1 MSTRWRHTP
10 AKIAGQTYF
19 SMPGRISIL
28 TPKDNFKKVSKQLIL
43 DKSVDPLTLGIY
55 VKLITFG
62 EKWDLNIKG
71 LAKFL
76 SISDE
81 RIRKAFAILEAKGF
95 LRRTKA
101 QDARGRFNGWDYEI
115 GSVPFTDIPETPTS
129 VKTDVGENRRRENRP
144 QYRDNIS
151 KSEDIYPNQETN
163 RESAVPRKRK
173 PGEFIPPTVE
183 EVRGYCF
190 ERGNKVDAE
199 AFVAFYTSKGWKV
212 GNVPMKDWKAAV
224 ITWEKRE
231 AQHPTSPSPS
241 APYRKESYV
250 ESAYRTYD
258 KLFGTNFHEQKYGKK

>member
-1 MSTRWRHTP
+1 MSTRWLHTP
-10 AKIAGQTYF
+10 AKIAGQTFF
-19 SMPGRISIL
+19 SMPGKIFIL
-28 TPKDNFKKVSKQLIL
+28 YPKDNFKKVSKQLIL

-81 RIRKAFAILEAKGF
+81 KIRRAFAILESKGF

-115 GSVPFTDIPETPTS
+115 GSVPFTDIPKTPTS
-129 VKTDVGENRRRENRP
+129 ENTDVGENRRRENRP
-144 QYRDNIS
+144 QYRDIIS
-151 KSEDIYPNQETN
+151 KSEDIYLNQETN
-163 RESAVPRKRK
+163 KESALPNKPK
-173 PGEFIPPTVE
+173 PGEFTPPTVE

-190 ERGNKVDAE
+190 ERGGKVDAE
-199 AFVAFYTSKGWKV
+199 AFVAFYQSKGWKV
-212 GNVPMKDWKAAV
+212 GSAPMKDWKAAV

-231 AQHPTSPSPS
+231 AKNPSTPAPSSPQRSN
-241 APYRKESYV
+241 YV
-250 ESAYRTYD
+250 SDAKAVAQQLYGLRPD
-258 KLFGTNFHEQKYGKK
+258 LKKLIK